1 MTHRARL
8 PAPRAFPALQRGSC
22 LPAEPHTARVEP
34 VLAGVAANHAAAAA
48 AAATRVLVPG
58 GAADAVQQLAILWA
72 GCWWTKRHVSR
83 LQKVQHLL
91 NCLPNDRILLLVG
104 EQVV

>member
-58 GAADAVQQLAILWA
+58 VRQTQYSSSPSCGQDVGGQKDMSA
-72 GCWWTKRHVSR
+72 GYRRYSTF
-83 LQKVQHLL
+83 
-91 NCLPNDRILLLVG
+91 
-104 EQVV
+104 